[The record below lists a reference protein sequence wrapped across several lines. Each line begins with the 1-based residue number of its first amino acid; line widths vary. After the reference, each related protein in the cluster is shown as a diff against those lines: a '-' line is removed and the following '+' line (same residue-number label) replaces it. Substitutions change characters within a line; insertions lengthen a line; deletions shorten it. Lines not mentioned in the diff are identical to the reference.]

1 MQVVDTI
8 NRSGKGKVWLAG
20 RGMNQNE
27 RCVWAMRRAHLSP
40 AYTTRW
46 ADLPRA
52 R

>member
-1 MQVVDTI
+1 MQVMDTI

-20 RGMNQNE
+20 RGMNQSE